1 MTTPGE
7 KVTTFAARAIT
18 IALAGMLSACA
29 SSGAKTPRYSDR
41 HLRPMNEDLRA
52 WLDRLNAMPVGTSPA
67 TSMNEQTRVAVA
79 PPAPQTQLAP
89 APSPGA
95 APTSP
100 ATALT
105 PPDVVRPAV
114 AVAAGAPQQHVVA
127 SAAPA
132 KKADPSHTPGS
143 GPQPAPPPFSAE
155 GAKKAP
161 EVATADGKLAN
172 KPAETIPAPLP
183 PPPKPVWA
191 AENGTS
197 LRYSVSQWAKRA
209 GWTVVWD
216 AEVDYPI
223 AGTLSYEGEFVE
235 AVAGIFRAH
244 SRSTIPLR
252 VDIYPR
258 QKLIH
263 IPKE

>member
-1 MTTPGE
+1 
-7 KVTTFAARAIT
+7 
-18 IALAGMLSACA
+18 
-29 SSGAKTPRYSDR
+29 
-41 HLRPMNEDLRA
+41 MNEDLRA
-52 WLDRLNAMPVGTSPA
+52 WLDRLNATPAGTPPA
-67 TSMNEQTRVAVA
+67 PSLEEQPRVAA
-79 PPAPQTQLAP
+79 EPPAPQTQLAP

-95 APTSP
+95 APTST
-100 ATALT
+100 ATAST
-105 PPDVVRPAV
+105 APEVAKPAV
-114 AVAAGAPQQHVVA
+114 AVAAGAPQQQVVA

-143 GPQPAPPPFSAE
+143 GSQPAPPPFSADD
-155 GAKKAP
+155 AKKVQAA
-161 EVATADGKLAN
+161 ATADGKPAN
-172 KPAETIPAPLP
+172 TPAETIPAPLP

-223 AGTLSYEGEFVE
+223 VGTLSYEGDFVE